1 MAHPKEVRQEHQLIS
16 YGTYIMVW
24 LALLMLTGLTVTAA
38 GLNLKSFAIIAV
50 IFIAG
55 FKSVLV
61 LNYFMHLKYESA
73 LFRNMVFMAVFTL
86 VIIIGLTFTDISFR

>member
-1 MAHPKEVRQEHQLIS
+1 MEHKHEDHPLIG

-24 LALLMLTGLTVTAA
+24 LALLIMTGLTVTVA
-38 GLNLKSFAIIAV
+38 GLNLKNFSIVAA

-55 FKSVLV
+55 FKSTLV

-73 LFRNMVFMAVFTL
+73 LFKSMVFITIFTL

>member
-1 MAHPKEVRQEHQLIS
+1 MEKKHEQQHHLVS

-24 LALLMLTGLTVTAA
+24 LALLILTGLTVTVA
-38 GLNLKSFAIIAV
+38 GLNLKNYAIMAA

-55 FKSVLV
+55 FKGTLV
-61 LNYFMHLKYESA
+61 LNYFMHLKFETP
-73 LFRNMVFMAVFTL
+73 LFRNMVYVAIFTL

>member
-1 MAHPKEVRQEHQLIS
+1 MEHKNEDHPLIG

-24 LALLMLTGLTVTAA
+24 LALLILTGLTVTVA
-38 GLNLKSFAIIAV
+38 GLNLKNFSIVAA

-55 FKSVLV
+55 FKSTLV

-73 LFRNMVFMAVFTL
+73 LFKNMVYVTIFTL

>member
-1 MAHPKEVRQEHQLIS
+1 MEHKHEDHPLIG

-24 LALLMLTGLTVTAA
+24 LALLILTGLTITVA
-38 GLNLKSFAIIAV
+38 GLNLKNFAIVAA

-55 FKSVLV
+55 FKSMLV

-73 LFRNMVFMAVFTL
+73 LFRNMVLITIFTL
-86 VIIIGLTFTDISFR
+86 VVIIGLTFTDISFR

>member
-1 MAHPKEVRQEHQLIS
+1 MDHKHEDHPLIG

-24 LALLMLTGLTVTAA
+24 LALLIMTGLTITVA
-38 GLNLKSFAIIAV
+38 GLNLKNFAIVAA

-55 FKSVLV
+55 FKSILV

-73 LFRNMVFMAVFTL
+73 LFKNMVYITIFTL

>member
-1 MAHPKEVRQEHQLIS
+1 MEKKHEQQHHLVS

-24 LALLMLTGLTVTAA
+24 LALLILTGLTVTVA
-38 GLNLKSFAIIAV
+38 GLNLKNYAIIAA

-55 FKSVLV
+55 FKSTLV
-61 LNYFMHLKYESA
+61 LNYFMHLKFEA
-73 LFRNMVFMAVFTL
+73 PLFRNMVYVAIFTL

>member
-1 MAHPKEVRQEHQLIS
+1 MEHKHEDHPLIG

-24 LALLMLTGLTVTAA
+24 LALLIMTGLTVTVA
-38 GLNLKSFAIIAV
+38 GLNLKNFSIVAT

-55 FKSVLV
+55 FKSMLV

-73 LFRNMVFMAVFTL
+73 LFKSMVFITIFTL

>member
-1 MAHPKEVRQEHQLIS
+1 MEHKHEDHPLIG

-24 LALLMLTGLTVTAA
+24 LALLIMTGLTVTVA
-38 GLNLKSFAIIAV
+38 GLNLKNFSIVAA

-55 FKSVLV
+55 FKSMLV

-73 LFRNMVFMAVFTL
+73 LFKNMVFITIFTL

>member
-1 MAHPKEVRQEHQLIS
+1 MENNHEEHKLIS
-16 YGTYIMVW
+16 YGTYIMIW
-24 LALLMLTGLTVTAA
+24 LALLMMTGLTITVA
-38 GLNLKSFAIIAV
+38 GLNLKNFTIVVA

-55 FKSVLV
+55 FKSMLV

-73 LFRNMVFMAVFTL
+73 LFKNMVFLAIFTL

>member
-1 MAHPKEVRQEHQLIS
+1 MDNNKHPEEHHQLIG

-24 LALLMLTGLTVTAA
+24 LALLILTGLTITVS
-38 GLNLKSFAIIAV
+38 GFNLKNFAIVAA

-55 FKSVLV
+55 FKSMLV
-61 LNYFMHLKYESA
+61 LNYFMHLKYETA
-73 LFRNMVFMAVFTL
+73 LFKYMVFVALFTL

>member
-1 MAHPKEVRQEHQLIS
+1 MEKKHEQQHHLVS

-24 LALLMLTGLTVTAA
+24 LALLILTGLTVTVA
-38 GLNLKSFAIIAV
+38 GLNLKNYAIMAA

-55 FKSVLV
+55 FKSTLV
-61 LNYFMHLKYESA
+61 LNYFMHLKFEA
-73 LFRNMVFMAVFTL
+73 PLFRNMVYVAIFTL

>member
-1 MAHPKEVRQEHQLIS
+1 MENKHEEHVLIG

-24 LALLMLTGLTVTAA
+24 LALLMLTSLTVTVA
-38 GLNLKSFAIIAV
+38 GLNLKNFAIVAA

-55 FKSVLV
+55 FKSILV

-73 LFRNMVFMAVFTL
+73 LFKNMVFLAIFTL

>member
-1 MAHPKEVRQEHQLIS
+1 MEHKHEDHPLIG

-24 LALLMLTGLTVTAA
+24 LALLIMTGLTITVA
-38 GLNLKSFAIIAV
+38 GLNLKNFAIVAA

-55 FKSVLV
+55 FKSILV

-73 LFRNMVFMAVFTL
+73 LFKNMVYITIFTL

>member
-1 MAHPKEVRQEHQLIS
+1 MEHKHEDHPLIG

-24 LALLMLTGLTVTAA
+24 LALLILTGLTVTVA
-38 GLNLKSFAIIAV
+38 GLNLKNFAIVAA

-55 FKSVLV
+55 FKSTLV

-73 LFRNMVFMAVFTL
+73 LFKNMVYITIFTL
-86 VIIIGLTFTDISFR
+86 VVIIGLTFTDISFR

>member
-1 MAHPKEVRQEHQLIS
+1 MEKKHEQHQLVN

-24 LALLMLTGLTVTAA
+24 LALLILTGLTVTIA
-38 GLNLKSFAIIAV
+38 GLNLKNYAIIAA

-55 FKSVLV
+55 FKSTLV
-61 LNYFMHLKYESA
+61 LNYFMNLKFETP
-73 LFRNMVFMAVFTL
+73 LFRNMVYVAIFTL